1 MKKGIGILS
10 IILFFIVE
18 FDSCAVDLVN
28 LFGCVKKVDGT
39 AGMVLGLFMLAAG
52 IISLCSKVYKLRVIA
67 AISFYF
73 MAVIIGYYN
82 IDSYNEIKVWM
93 FINLIFAV
101 MLLVNL
107 TVKWDKCKFVDYTV
121 YLSSNISLSKDEK
134 LE

>member
-107 TVKWDKCKFVDYTV
+107 TVKWDKCKFMDYTV
-121 YLSSNISLSKDEK
+121 YLSSNISLSKDKK

>member
-28 LFGCVKKVDGT
+28 LFGCVKKVDWT

-107 TVKWDKCKFVDYTV
+107 TVKWDKCKFMDYTV
-121 YLSSNISLSKDEK
+121 YLSSNISLSKDKK